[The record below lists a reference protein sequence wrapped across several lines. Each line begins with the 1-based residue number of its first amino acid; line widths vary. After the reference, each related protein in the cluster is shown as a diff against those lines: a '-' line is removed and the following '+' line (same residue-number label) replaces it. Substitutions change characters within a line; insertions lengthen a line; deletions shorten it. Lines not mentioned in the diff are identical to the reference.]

1 MSDPLDTMIHD
12 ALQQSVEVPRQVHA
26 RIEETLQALPEQPPV
41 SRTVTFPVRTARRIA
56 SAAACVLFAVLFLL
70 PNISLG
76 YARAAAEL
84 PVVGKLVQVL
94 TIRRDF
100 YEDERQELDANIPAV
115 KDPDNDAASVY
126 INQDVET
133 LTQTVIDRFR
143 QEQTENGGSYGAVH
157 IDYEVVTS
165 TQRWFTLRLWIEEV
179 AGSSGTQVR
188 YYHIDRLSGQ
198 SVTLGDLVTPAA
210 FPAFEA
216 LVRQQM
222 MQQAA
227 DDPNVRYWNDDPQ
240 AAALSAEQ
248 NFYLTENGDL
258 VLVYD
263 QFTVA
268 PGYMG
273 CPAFTIPAKECAR
286 YATPRY
292 TAFFAAE

>member
-1 MSDPLDTMIHD
+1 MSDPFDTMIHD
-12 ALQQSVEVPRQVHA
+12 TLQQSVEVPQQIHA
-26 RIEETLQALPEQPPV
+26 RIEETLQALPEQPPA
-41 SRTVTFPVRTARRIA
+41 SRTVTFPARTARRIA
-56 SAAACVLFAVLFLL
+56 SVAACVLFAALFLL
-70 PNISLG
+70 PNISLN

-84 PVVGKLVQVL
+84 PVIGKLVQVL

-115 KDPDNDAASVY
+115 NDPDNNAASIL

-133 LTQTVIDRFR
+133 LTQAVIDRFW
-143 QEQTENGGSYGAVH
+143 QEQTENGGGYGALH
-157 IDYEVVTS
+157 IDYDVVTS
-165 TQRWFTLRLWIEEV
+165 THRWFTLRLWIEEV
-179 AGSSGTQVR
+179 AGSSGAQVH
-188 YYHIDRLSGQ
+188 YYHIDRLSGRY
-198 SVTLGDLVTPAA
+198 VTLGDLVTPAA

-222 MQQAA
+222 MQQTA
-227 DDPNVRYWNDDPQ
+227 DDPNVSYWDDDPQ

-258 VLVYD
+258 VLVYN

-273 CPAFTIPAKECAR
+273 CPAFTIPAQELAR
-286 YATPRY
+286 YTTPQY
-292 TAFFAAE
+292 TAFFAVE